1 MHVGV
6 FPLPLFL
13 FLQRFCLPHAR
24 GGVSEEVWAVIYT
37 IESSPCT
44 WGCFHLGLFVD
55 RQRLGLPHA
64 RGGVSIAEVKV
75 EFQGMSSPCTWGC
88 FPERV
93 LVLFCVIVFPM
104 HVGVFPLVAEQ
115 EQFEN
120 GLPHARGGVSR

>member
-6 FPLPLFL
+6 FPPWSF
-13 FLQRFCLPHAR
+13 RRP
-24 GGVSEEVWAVIYT
+24 
-37 IESSPCT
+37 
-44 WGCFHLGLFVD
+44 
-55 RQRLGLPHA
+55 
-64 RGGVSIAEVKV
+64 AEAW
-75 EFQGMSSPCTWGC
+75 SSPCTWGC